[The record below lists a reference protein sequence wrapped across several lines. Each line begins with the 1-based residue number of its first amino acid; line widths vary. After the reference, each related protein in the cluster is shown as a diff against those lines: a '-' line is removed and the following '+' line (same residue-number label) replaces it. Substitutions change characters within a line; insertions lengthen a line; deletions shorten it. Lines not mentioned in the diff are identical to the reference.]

1 MEIANLFLK
10 GLQESI
16 TPVSL
21 LYISF
26 GVVWG
31 IIGGATPGIS
41 ASIAM
46 ALILPLTYGMN
57 PLQSLPML
65 AAVYVGAEYGG
76 SIPAILIN
84 TPGTGA
90 AAATTLDGYKLNE
103 KGLGGKALLISLYAG
118 GLGGLVSVLLMAA
131 ATIPLARF
139 ALKFGPTQ
147 YFWLALM
154 GLSVVGTVSGDNPMK
169 GIISAC
175 IGLLLSC
182 VGADSFTGHLRFTF
196 GLDILY
202 YGLELVP
209 VMVGLFAMSSTT
221 RGIVTGKMFKG
232 GEAKV
237 RMTYPTLQEIRS
249 VTPLAIIMGAVG
261 CVIGA
266 LPGAGATIASWVG
279 YTQAKLFCKGAQ
291 ESFGNGDIRGVAA
304 PESANNG
311 VPAGGLI
318 PLLALGIPG
327 SNSTAILM
335 SGFAMAGVATGPMLF
350 VNNPQI
356 PYKLMASMFIAQ
368 IILLLLGYVLM
379 KPFVLITGMNKVNL
393 AVAILA
399 LGIVGAFS
407 TTNTMSS
414 VWMLLLATVLG
425 YILNVAGFSAPAVV
439 LGFVLGDLVELN
451 FRRSIQLSRGE
462 MNVFFKGGINIALI
476 IITVCSLMLPY
487 VQPVLKK
494 YWSRMASGRAG
505 KGSSG

>member
-1 MEIANLFLK
+1 MEIVQFFISGVL
-10 GLQESI
+10 ESI
-16 TPVSL
+16 APKSL
-21 LYISF
+21 LYIAF

-46 ALILPLTYGMN
+46 ALILPLTYGMS
-57 PLQSLPML
+57 PLFSLPML

-103 KGLGGKALLISLYAG
+103 KGMGGKALLISLYAG
-118 GLGGLVSVLLMAA
+118 GIGGLVSVLIMAA
-131 ATIPLARF
+131 STIPLARF
-139 ALKFGPTQ
+139 ALRFGPTQ
-147 YFWLALM
+147 YFWLAIM
-154 GLSVVGTVSGDNPMK
+154 GLSVVGSVSGDNPLK

-182 VGADSFTGHLRFTF
+182 VGADGFTGHLRFTF

-232 GEAKV
+232 ETAKV
-237 RMTYPTLQEIRS
+237 KMTYPTTKELRS
-249 VTPLAIIMGAVG
+249 LTPLVVIMGALG

-279 YTQAKLFCKGAQ
+279 YSQAKIFCKNGQ
-291 ESFGNGDIRGVAA
+291 ETFGTGDVRGVAA

-311 VPAGGLI
+311 VPAGALI

-335 SGFAMAGVATGPMLF
+335 SGFAMAGITTGPMLF

-356 PYKLMASMFIAQ
+356 PYKLMASMFVAQ
-368 IILLLLGYVLM
+368 IILLVLGLLLM

-393 AVAILA
+393 AVAIIA
-399 LGIVGAFS
+399 LGVVGAYS
-407 TTNTMSS
+407 TTNTMAS
-414 VWMLLLATVLG
+414 VWMLLLASVLG

-451 FRRSIQLSRGE
+451 FRRSIQLSRGDVS
-462 MNVFFKGGINIALI
+462 VFFEGGINIVLI
-476 IITVCSLMLPY
+476 LITGACLLIPFIKPAVKRIRNKTRNENDNKT
-487 VQPVLKK
+487 V
-494 YWSRMASGRAG
+494 
-505 KGSSG
+505 